1 MNRLG
6 NLLNQKS
13 YYPKKTPQKLKI
25 NAKFNGGE
33 KKYKVNGKE
42 QKQSMNEGVNELTSE
57 AVLEKH
63 VNVTD

>member
-1 MNRLG
+1 MQ
-6 NLLNQKS
+6 NLM
-13 YYPKKTPQKLKI
+13 
-25 NAKFNGGE
+25 GGK